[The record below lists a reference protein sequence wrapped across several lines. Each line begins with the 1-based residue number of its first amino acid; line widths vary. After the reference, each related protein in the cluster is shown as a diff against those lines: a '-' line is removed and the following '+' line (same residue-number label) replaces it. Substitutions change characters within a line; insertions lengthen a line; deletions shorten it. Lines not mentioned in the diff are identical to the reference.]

1 MLVVSLCFCFYSS
14 IARADICE
22 TNPTLSSCGW
32 DANLPDDVDEH
43 TISDDSQVSVPL
55 DFGFPFYGDTYTHSW
70 MHSNGVV
77 SFLGT
82 NSPTVGHLCCNGLDI
97 DGGAT
102 TNYGSALSHFIAPL
116 WTDLKDYN
124 RDIDGDGIDD
134 DGFYT
139 QGDSDSMK
147 YFWRNVSEYG
157 RQSNTNTFGVEI
169 KDDGQIDM
177 YQYDVNISNH
187 SVFTGIVGDLS
198 NDEYNQLSYHA
209 NSQGTLSKS
218 NSFGNNPYTFNSSAS
233 IYDNGVTASNEFNA
247 QCSANPLYNP
257 ACPGYAD
264 AYAAYLFLQQCNANP
279 LYDSACN
286 GYAEAYYNQQCSLD
300 ALYDTGCDGYEQKY
314 YETYVE
320 PYIDTGVED
329 ETNTTTVTTDDD
341 VFEDFATSDVVESI
355 TSYEVTGD
363 AFVDQILRDTNEVEP
378 VTIEVPDVMITEE
391 FTEPTVEVEIVDVQE
406 ETVEE
411 EILIASIEE
420 EGNIDEEVQS
430 DSNVEESVD
439 TDEGNEESNDNGL
452 GNEGDTSE
460 DTQGGTES
468 REQTSEDDREQ
479 KESRKE
485 KVKKLVKKRA
495 TQLADN
501 MGKAAS
507 IEVQQQLQNQILAL
521 IGFNP
526 DFTVYAGANITQPQF
541 YTVTQMQD
549 SNIPNN
555 QRGLRNGLAQQ
566 LLHEK
571 MVDMQYE

>member
-1 MLVVSLCFCFYSS
+1 VLVVSLCFCFYSS

-43 TISDDSQVSVPL
+43 TIGDDSQVSVPL
-55 DFGFPFYGDTYTHSW
+55 DFGFPFYGNTYTHSW
-70 MHSNGVV
+70 MHSNGVI
-77 SFLGT
+77 SFLGI
-82 NSPTVGHLCCNGLDI
+82 NSPTVGHMCCNGLDI

-102 TNYGSALSHFIAPL
+102 TNYGSTLSHFIAPL
-116 WTDLKDYN
+116 WTDLRDYN

-157 RQSNTNTFGVEI
+157 VQSNTNTFGVEI

-198 NDEYNQLSYHA
+198 DDEYNQLSYHA

-218 NSFGNNPYTFNSSAS
+218 NSYGNDAYTFNNNSLIYSNIPS
-233 IYDNGVTASNEFNA
+233 IEA
-247 QCSANPLYNP
+247 QCNANPLYNP

-329 ETNTTTVTTDDD
+329 ETNTTTVTTDDNIFD
-341 VFEDFATSDVVESI
+341 DFATSDVVESI

-391 FTEPTVEVEIVDVQE
+391 FTEPTIEVEVDIQE
-406 ETVEE
+406 EVVEE
-411 EILIASIEE
+411 EMLIASIEE
-420 EGNIDEEVQS
+420 EGNNDGEIQS

-439 TDEGNEESNDNGL
+439 TDEGNED
-452 GNEGDTSE
+452 GNNTQFGEEGDTSE

-468 REQTSEDDREQ
+468 NEQTSEDDREQ

-526 DFTVYAGANITQPQF
+526 DFTVYSGANITQPQF

>member
-1 MLVVSLCFCFYSS
+1 
-14 IARADICE
+14 
-22 TNPTLSSCGW
+22 
-32 DANLPDDVDEH
+32 
-43 TISDDSQVSVPL
+43 
-55 DFGFPFYGDTYTHSW
+55 
-70 MHSNGVV
+70 
-77 SFLGT
+77 
-82 NSPTVGHLCCNGLDI
+82 
-97 DGGAT
+97 
-102 TNYGSALSHFIAPL
+102 
-116 WTDLKDYN
+116 
-124 RDIDGDGIDD
+124 
-134 DGFYT
+134 
-139 QGDSDSMK
+139 
-147 YFWRNVSEYG
+147 
-157 RQSNTNTFGVEI
+157 
-169 KDDGQIDM
+169 
-177 YQYDVNISNH
+177 
-187 SVFTGIVGDLS
+187 
-198 NDEYNQLSYHA
+198 
-209 NSQGTLSKS
+209 
-218 NSFGNNPYTFNSSAS
+218 
-233 IYDNGVTASNEFNA
+233 
-247 QCSANPLYNP
+247 
-257 ACPGYAD
+257 
-264 AYAAYLFLQQCNANP
+264 
-279 LYDSACN
+279 
-286 GYAEAYYNQQCSLD
+286 
-300 ALYDTGCDGYEQKY
+300 
-314 YETYVE
+314 
-320 PYIDTGVED
+320 
-329 ETNTTTVTTDDD
+329 
-341 VFEDFATSDVVESI
+341 
-355 TSYEVTGD
+355 
-363 AFVDQILRDTNEVEP
+363 
-378 VTIEVPDVMITEE
+378 MITEE
-391 FTEPTVEVEIVDVQE
+391 FTEPTVEVEVVDVQE

>member
-1 MLVVSLCFCFYSS
+1 MLVVSLYFCFYSN
-14 IARADICE
+14 IAKADICE

-32 DANLPDDVDEH
+32 DANLPSDVDEH

-55 DFGFPFYGDTYTHSW
+55 DFGFPFYGNTYTHSW
-70 MHSNGVV
+70 MHSNGVI

-82 NSPTVGHLCCNGLDI
+82 TSPTVGHMCCDGLDI
-97 DGGAT
+97 AGGAT
-102 TNYGSALSHFIAPL
+102 TNYGSTLSHFIAPL
-116 WTDLKDYN
+116 WTDLRDYN

-157 RQSNTNTFGVEI
+157 VQSNTNTFGVEI

-198 NDEYNQLSYHA
+198 NDEYTQLSYHPN
-209 NSQGTLSKS
+209 NSETLSTS
-218 NSFGNNPYTFNSSAS
+218 NSYGTNPYTFNSSAS

-257 ACPGYAD
+257 TCPGYAD

-300 ALYDTGCDGYEQKY
+300 ALYDSGCDGYEEKY
-314 YETYVE
+314 YETYVA

-329 ETNTTTVTTDDD
+329 ETNTTTVTTDDNIFD
-341 VFEDFATSDVVESI
+341 DFATSDVVESI

-391 FTEPTVEVEIVDVQE
+391 FTEPTIEVEVDIQE
-406 ETVEE
+406 EVVEE
-411 EILIASIEE
+411 EMLIASIEE
-420 EGNIDEEVQS
+420 EGNNDGEIQS

-439 TDEGNEESNDNGL
+439 TDEGNED
-452 GNEGDTSE
+452 GNNTQFGEEGDTSE

-468 REQTSEDDREQ
+468 NEQTSEDDREQ

-526 DFTVYAGANITQPQF
+526 DFTVYSGANITQPQF

>member
-1 MLVVSLCFCFYSS
+1 V
-14 IARADICE
+14 A
-22 TNPTLSSCGW
+22 
-32 DANLPDDVDEH
+32 
-43 TISDDSQVSVPL
+43 
-55 DFGFPFYGDTYTHSW
+55 
-70 MHSNGVV
+70 
-77 SFLGT
+77 
-82 NSPTVGHLCCNGLDI
+82 
-97 DGGAT
+97 
-102 TNYGSALSHFIAPL
+102 
-116 WTDLKDYN
+116 
-124 RDIDGDGIDD
+124 
-134 DGFYT
+134 
-139 QGDSDSMK
+139 
-147 YFWRNVSEYG
+147 
-157 RQSNTNTFGVEI
+157 
-169 KDDGQIDM
+169 
-177 YQYDVNISNH
+177 
-187 SVFTGIVGDLS
+187 
-198 NDEYNQLSYHA
+198 
-209 NSQGTLSKS
+209 
-218 NSFGNNPYTFNSSAS
+218 
-233 IYDNGVTASNEFNA
+233 
-247 QCSANPLYNP
+247 
-257 ACPGYAD
+257 
-264 AYAAYLFLQQCNANP
+264 
-279 LYDSACN
+279 
-286 GYAEAYYNQQCSLD
+286 
-300 ALYDTGCDGYEQKY
+300 
-314 YETYVE
+314 

-391 FTEPTVEVEIVDVQE
+391 FTEPAVEVEVVDVQE

-468 REQTSEDDREQ
+468 TEQTSEDDREQ

-521 IGFNP
+521 IGFN
-526 DFTVYAGANITQPQF
+526 
-541 YTVTQMQD
+541 
-549 SNIPNN
+549 
-555 QRGLRNGLAQQ
+555 
-566 LLHEK
+566 
-571 MVDMQYE
+571 